1 MYTARNKRHME
12 GNKRKVKDAITKH
25 KRKIIPWRLEKRDWF
40 NKEWKGK
47 KKELRR
53 VLRELKKEE

>member
-1 MYTARNKRHME
+1 M
-12 GNKRKVKDAITKH
+12 ITKY

-47 KKELRR
+47 KKELRK
-53 VLRELKKEE
+53 VLRELKKRRIDKEEYVRKRRE